1 MVQGIKLEDDE
12 AYFSSY
18 AHFGIHHEMLSV
30 RTTTSN
36 NANRVLIKI
45 VWPNAFFRTG
55 LEQKHIAIPSSKT
68 KLK

>member
-1 MVQGIKLEDDE
+1 MQGIRLEDDE

-30 RTTTSN
+30 RIILEKLIRLVPNQCFPN
-36 NANRVLIKI
+36 NVC
-45 VWPNAFFRTG
+45 FRTG
-55 LEQKHIAIPSSKT
+55 LERKHIAIPSSKT